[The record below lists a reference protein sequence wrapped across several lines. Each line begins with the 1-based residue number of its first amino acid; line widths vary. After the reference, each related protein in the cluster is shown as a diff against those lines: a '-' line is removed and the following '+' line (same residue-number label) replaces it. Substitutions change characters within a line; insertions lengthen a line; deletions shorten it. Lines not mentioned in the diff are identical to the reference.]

1 MLTAQE
7 YKEKFAASIAMMKE
21 DEAKAVEDLSESFS
35 ADLLKFESSKKDKK
49 ITTKMLEVKWKDA
62 TFQYRQLSERVTN
75 IRKYIDYYTK
85 LVDIINAFENIAII
99 NDFENKSTL
108 YVKVIDDDYYGE
120 DEHFSYQLEP
130 STFLSIEGSDLEY
143 GLAVKLLC
151 RSFLPAL
158 DGISKLN
165 IHLDLS
171 KYDLLIGAYKTQIDD
186 NRRKY
191 SLASVNKDPE
201 SMTLYKNRE
210 ESLESDLNKF
220 VEMIE
225 TGAMKTK
232 CEEVTKDLLYIHHR
246 TNMLNIVDYWW

>member
-7 YKEKFAASIAMMKE
+7 YKEKFVDSIDMMKE
-21 DEAKAVEDLSESFS
+21 DEAKAVEDLSKSFS

-49 ITTKMLEVKWKDA
+49 ITTKMMEMKWKDA
-62 TFQYRQLSERVTN
+62 AFQYRQLGELVNN

-85 LVDIINAFENIAII
+85 LVAILNAFENT
-99 NDFENKSTL
+99 STL
-108 YVKVIDDDYYGE
+108 SVDVIDGDYYGE
-120 DEHFSYQLEP
+120 DEHFSYRLEP
-130 STFLSIEGSDLEY
+130 RTFLSVKGSDLEY
-143 GLAVKLLC
+143 DLSVKLLC
-151 RSFLPAL
+151 SSFLPAL

-165 IHLDLS
+165 MHLDLS
-171 KYDLLIGAYKTQIDD
+171 KYDLLISAYKTQIDD

-201 SMTLYKNRE
+201 SMTLYENMV

-225 TGAMKTK
+225 TGTMKTK
-232 CEEVTKDLLYIHHR
+232 CEEVTKDLLYINTK
-246 TNMLNIVDYWW
+246 TNMLNIVDY